1 MGNYGVSVEWS
12 RCSTQLMGEW
22 VFMFVM
28 GRGITYTCLYRRQK
42 MDKEDSNRTNNKM
55 TNNKI
60 RKRRAMI
67 TATTGG

>member
-1 MGNYGVSVEWS
+1 
-12 RCSTQLMGEW
+12 
-22 VFMFVM
+22 
-28 GRGITYTCLYRRQK
+28 